1 MTDILRNFTTE
12 LHGVSRRE
20 NEELIIETLTEAETA
35 TGVHVHER
43 AFLPSCKLVFSPEL
57 FEYCKSNVCGF
68 YNKSW
73 TCPPACESMEEQRQK
88 ILSFENVFVF
98 TTKHDLEDSF
108 DYEGMT
114 RGMKLHSLLTLDFK
128 KRSGGAPVYGAGSC
142 PVCDSDGN
150 ASCAFPNPCPFP
162 EKKIGSIEAAGINAT
177 ELSRAAGIAYNN
189 GPNTVT
195 YFSMALFNP
204 R

>member
-1 MTDILRNFTTE
+1 LETEITDILTQA
-12 LHGVSRRE
+12 
-20 NEELIIETLTEAETA
+20 EAA
-35 TGVHVHER
+35 TGVHVHEW
-43 AFLPSCKLVFSPEL
+43 ALLPSGELVFSPEL
-57 FEYCKSNVCGF
+57 LEYCKSNVCGN

-73 TCPPACESMEEQRQK
+73 TCPPACESMEEQREK
-88 ILSFENVFVF
+88 IFSFENVFVF

-114 RGMKLHSLLTLDFK
+114 RGMKLHSFLTIEFK

-142 PVCDSDGN
+142 PVCRDSDEN
-150 ASCAFPNPCPFP
+150 ASCAFPSPCPFP
-162 EKKIGSIEAAGINAT
+162 EKKIGSIEAAGINVT
-177 ELSRAAGIAYNN
+177 ELSKAAGIAYNN